1 MGSIVY
7 SCDNKENIIINQDIY
22 ISFNSNREEENNHK
36 IDNFIKLIKKKY
48 TKEYF
53 ELLKDYIKINVNE
66 KKSENEII
74 NITNDPININNNYNE
89 INNNIT
95 QENNNK
101 EILSKKENNKNEKDN
116 KKQYDLQ
123 SNNCNLTLNSSSN
136 LKSINNNE
144 SDSQININ
152 DNNIKNNQNQNQE
165 TPNPSYQS
173 QSSSILKNASTGNES
188 NMTNITKKAKKKS
201 QKKVKKNICEML
213 TPIPEYPTPSGNYDK
228 SKMPGDLIFN
238 FNDIPLNDEII
249 KVENDIGEFI
259 VEQKELLKYMEQYP
273 YVPKN
278 FSIRYPTGEKY
289 SGYFSPDWEKEVFG
303 IQINKDGS
311 KYIGFFKNGMF
322 EGRGRLI
329 LRKGD
334 YFEGEFKQNKANG
347 FGKYVNIKGEIYIGN
362 WVDDKQEGD
371 GELILKDGSRYNGQ
385 FKKGLKN
392 GKGKISWTD
401 SSYYE
406 GDFVN
411 NYFDGYGVYMMRN
424 KKVYIGEWKNGQMN
438 GLGIFSCPDGKC
450 YKGYYENDK
459 KNGFGIYSGKN
470 NLKYEGKFKKGKQ
483 YGIGRVTNEKG
494 EKQLGLYL
502 KGKRLKYLNEKDFK
516 EDISNIDKEI
526 EKINYIINNNEFFIK
541 NIGLLTIIQEKY
553 FMPE

>member
-22 ISFNSNREEENNHK
+22 ISFNSNREEENNSK

-74 NITNDPININNNYNE
+74 NITNNPININNNYNE

-101 EILSKKENNKNEKDN
+101 EILNKKENNKNEKDN

-173 QSSSILKNASTGNES
+173 QSSSILKNASSANES

-278 FSIRYPTGEKY
+278 FSIRYPNGEKY

-526 EKINYIINNNEFFIK
+526 EKINYIINNNEFFVK

>member
-74 NITNDPININNNYNE
+74 NLTNNPININNNYNE

-101 EILSKKENNKNEKDN
+101 EILNKKENNKNEKDN

-173 QSSSILKNASTGNES
+173 QSSSILKNASSANES

-278 FSIRYPTGEKY
+278 FSIRYPNGEKY

-406 GDFVN
+406 GDFAN

-526 EKINYIINNNEFFIK
+526 EKINYIINNNEFFVK